1 MLAVDRHME
10 GHTIRESRQSS
21 PGGAQGDEAVDTF
34 PNSSVLDGMAD
45 DMRAAAGRVLDLP
58 HPDGASPGEVASVL
72 EQVVGWVDR
81 RARNDDVRIDLDAV
95 PPLARSLLVLLR
107 AALADVWLKAPG
119 ALPPTPRILAV
130 WRACESIEGE
140 ITDGPPV
147 AGDDWD
153 LDFSDQLSGPRGLE
167 LVVEVAHDLRSPL
180 TSILFLAETLQRG
193 QSGPVNDIQRR
204 QLGLIYSAA
213 LGLSTL
219 ASNVMELARGGSRL
233 AEDSPAPFSVR
244 DLFESVADI
253 VRPMAE
259 EKGLTVRLLP
269 PDADHRLGPA
279 QALARVLLNLTTNA
293 IKFTEE
299 GFVELVA
306 KSTGPTAVEFSVRDT
321 GRGINPEAIE
331 TLFRPFRP
339 GPESRGRTFSG
350 TGLGLALCRKLVEA
364 MGSELR
370 YETSPDWGTRFVFS
384 LELPPAASTD

>member
-1 MLAVDRHME
+1 MGVGRPGFRYSRRSRSGGVCGVCGRNGAYQRKKGLPFPASAVFSLIQHRA
-10 GHTIRESRQSS
+10 TL
-21 PGGAQGDEAVDTF
+21 
-34 PNSSVLDGMAD
+34 SVHRRKGIGKDPSTK
-45 DMRAAAGRVLDLP
+45 DL
-58 HPDGASPGEVASVL
+58 
-72 EQVVGWVDR
+72 
-81 RARNDDVRIDLDAV
+81 
-95 PPLARSLLVLLR
+95 
-107 AALADVWLKAPG
+107 
-119 ALPPTPRILAV
+119 ALPA
-130 WRACESIEGE
+130 
-140 ITDGPPV
+140 
-147 AGDDWD
+147 
-153 LDFSDQLSGPRGLE
+153 
-167 LVVEVAHDLRSPL
+167 LVQGGMRVAHSRTAPALQKALRHH
-180 TSILFLAETLQRG
+180 AEL
-193 QSGPVNDIQRR
+193 
-204 QLGLIYSAA
+204 
-213 LGLSTL
+213 
-219 ASNVMELARGGSRL
+219 
-233 AEDSPAPFSVR
+233 
-244 DLFESVADI
+244 
-253 VRPMAE
+253 